1 MVSGEKYKVS
11 ATDTGS
17 GLLLANGN
25 YAIKTSNPLTD
36 AEKEAIQS
44 IAVSQVKITNDLVNN
59 AETFQTGFAIETLG
73 FYLSNDGGG
82 GKWFLTGNT
91 GTAK

>member
-1 MVSGEKYKVS
+1 MAMSNGVTGGNFATLADLQASKPRINTVLQLVSGEKYKVS

-44 IAVSQVKITNDLVNN
+44 IAVSQVAMMVVVVS
-59 AETFQTGFAIETLG
+59 GF
-73 FYLSNDGGG
+73 
-82 GKWFLTGNT
+82 
-91 GTAK
+91 